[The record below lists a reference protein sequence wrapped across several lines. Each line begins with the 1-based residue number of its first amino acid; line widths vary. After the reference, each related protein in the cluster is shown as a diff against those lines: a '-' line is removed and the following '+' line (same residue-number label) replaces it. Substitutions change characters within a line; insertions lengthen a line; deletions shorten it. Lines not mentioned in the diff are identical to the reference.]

1 MAIHYSFQMQSD
13 HLLVKAWGMDE
24 DLEEVKR
31 YGEAVIQAAVEH
43 NSPRILCDETE
54 LVYRLEVA
62 ETFFSA
68 EHISKLVPSLHR
80 VAIVTQASQL
90 ETGKFW
96 EDVAV
101 NRGLYVRMYTSL
113 DEARKW
119 LLS

>member
-1 MAIHYSFQMQSD
+1 MAIHYSFEMQSD
-13 HLLVKAWGMDE
+13 YLLVKAWGMDE

-31 YGEAVIQAAVEH
+31 YGEAVIQAAVQH
-43 NSPRILCDETE
+43 NCTRVLCDETE
-54 LVYRLEVA
+54 LVYRLELA

-90 ETGKFW
+90 EVGKFW

>member
-1 MAIHYSFQMQSD
+1 MTIHYSFHMQSD
-13 HLLVKAWGMDE
+13 YLLVKAWGADE
-24 DLEEVKR
+24 NLEEVKR
-31 YGEAVIQAAVEH
+31 YGEAVIQAAVQH
-43 NSPRILCDETE
+43 NCPRILCDELE

-90 ETGKFW
+90 EVGKFW

-113 DEARKW
+113 EEAKNW